1 MIQNYDALT
10 VGKYEAIL
18 RAEREHADNINC
30 RNLSILSILTDMPE
44 EQLLDM
50 TVPKFR
56 ALMDQATFLRRPL
69 RPSPVLKAYTLGDMT
84 LRPVADIQ
92 KMTTAQYI
100 DFQTFAKAPDNR
112 TAEMLSCFLVPDG
125 HRYNTGYDIAE
136 VQKAIRESLPVTAAQ
151 GLLAFFLE
159 TSRRSMLNTLRSS
172 AATLKRTNRRKKNA
186 AMTAAMRELNK
197 SIHLLSA
204 GAGYP
209 MSTPLLK

>member
-1 MIQNYDALT
+1 MIRNYDALT
-10 VGKYEAIL
+10 VGKYEAIM
-18 RAEREHADNINC
+18 RAEREHADDING
-30 RNLSILSILTDMPE
+30 RNLAIISILTDMNKDK
-44 EQLLDM
+44 LLDM

-56 ALMDQATFLRRPL
+56 ELMDQATFLRRPL
-69 RPSPVLKAYTLGDMT
+69 RPAPVLKAYTLGEMT

-125 HRYNTGYDIAE
+125 HRYNTGYNIAE
-136 VQKAIRESLPVTAAQ
+136 VQKAIREYLPVTAAQ

-172 AATLKRTNRRKKNA
+172 AATLKRTNRRKKDKRI
-186 AMTAAMRELNK
+186 TAATMELNM
-197 SIHLLSA
+197 SILLLRA